1 MNLKQ
6 IIEYLAGVIVLIACV
21 AIVLILIIFVK

>member
-6 IIEYLAGVIVLIACV
+6 KIEYLTAAIVLIACV
-21 AIVLILIIFVK
+21 AIVLILVIYKK

>member
-6 IIEYLAGVIVLIACV
+6 IIEYFAGVIVLIACV
-21 AIVLILIIFVK
+21 AIVLFLVIFVK

>member
-6 IIEYLAGVIVLIACV
+6 KIEYLTAAIVLVACV
-21 AIVLILIIFVK
+21 AIVLFLIIFVK